1 MPTVLLCSGVL
12 CLRLLS
18 KVGTR
23 GAKGETER
31 GCRVMIRLV
40 GEEIDGR
47 VKEMSELSLLCG
59 LTEPS
64 IVSGT
69 QECGDGR

>member
-1 MPTVLLCSGVL
+1 
-12 CLRLLS
+12 
-18 KVGTR
+18 
-23 GAKGETER
+23 
-31 GCRVMIRLV
+31 MIRLV

-59 LTEPS
+59 VTEPS

-69 QECGDGR
+69 RGCGDGR

>member
-1 MPTVLLCSGVL
+1 
-12 CLRLLS
+12 
-18 KVGTR
+18 
-23 GAKGETER
+23 
-31 GCRVMIRLV
+31 MIRLV

-64 IVSGT
+64 IVSGPRDV
-69 QECGDGR
+69 GMVVRVR